1 MRKLIALTI
10 TLFAT
15 SAFAVAPQFWRVRN
29 VEDFLAGDIDGF
41 AVTSR
46 GDLRAGPTMR
56 KVASFTDP
64 FVLSQTSGA
73 HGDRF
78 FGTGNDGKVY
88 RLRGTEL
95 KLLYTASE
103 PEIYAIAFH
112 DGAIYAA
119 SSPNG
124 KVYRIDP
131 DADSGKGKASVFY
144 EPKQAY
150 VWALAFAPNG
160 DLLVATGVEGKLFR
174 VTPKGEGKVL
184 FTAPET
190 HVRCLALKSDGTILA
205 GGSGKG
211 RIYDIRP
218 DGSSHALYDS
228 PLSEIST
235 IYIDPNGVGW
245 AAGASS
251 SLPATAPAN
260 TTKAKASSSSS
271 SSEQKKEESSTAT
284 TPTPEVTVSFET
296 PAESGQGGNGE
307 IYKIN
312 PDGFV
317 ELVRKFE
324 HELVYAISGGSNG
337 SILLSSGPQGRIY
350 SMKDGEVALI
360 ATVPE
365 KQIVS
370 ISSDGGAT
378 LVTTTNSGAVYRM
391 DLQPSQKAEYR
402 SASKD
407 VERFSRFGH
416 YRIDGDSLGDN
427 HVAIAFRSGNTRT
440 PDSTWSSWSM
450 PSAGAEGSI
459 DAPAGRYVQWKMT
472 MPKPSLDMA
481 VHGVTTGF
489 INRNVAPVIDAIAVA
504 DPAVVYITSAY
515 PAAPQVV
522 EATNPDENGIFTSL
536 DTPREKNEPGKK
548 VFRKGY
554 RTITWRAHDDNGDS
568 IRYSLAFRAHG
579 SNKWLR
585 LRDDLDENQFNFD
598 TSQMPDGTYE
608 LRLVASDARDNPDNP
623 LSDTKEG
630 LEFQVDNTPPQIA
643 FTTSGSDVVVH
654 VTDKMSPIGRVEYSI
669 DAQKWIRI
677 QPVDGISDSSDETY
691 KLPRTAV
698 AGKYVIFRAVDGFY
712 NVATEAITVP

>member
-1 MRKLIALTI
+1 MRIRFAILLTFI
-10 TLFAT
+10 AT

-56 KVASFTDP
+56 KLASFTDP
-64 FVLSQTSGA
+64 FVLSQANGSN
-73 HGDRF
+73 GDRF

-88 RLRGTEL
+88 RLRGTDL
-95 KLLYTASE
+95 KLIYTAAE
-103 PEIYAIAFH
+103 PEIYALAFH
-112 DGAIYAA
+112 DGAVYAA

-131 DADSGKGKASVFY
+131 NDGKATIFFD
-144 EPKQAY
+144 PKQAY
-150 VWALAFAPNG
+150 VWALDFAPSG

-174 VTPKGEGKVL
+174 VSPKGEGKVL

-190 HVRCLALKSDGTILA
+190 HVRCIALEKNGTILA

-211 RIYDIRP
+211 RIYEVRP
-218 DGSSHALYDS
+218 DGSSHALFDS

-235 IYIDPNGVGW
+235 IYVDANGVGW

-251 SLPATAPAN
+251 ALPATAPA
-260 TTKAKASSSSS
+260 TTAKAKTASSSTSS
-271 SSEQKKEESSTAT
+271 SSEQKKDESSAST
-284 TPTPEVTVSFET
+284 TPTAEVTVSFDT
-296 PAESGQGGNGE
+296 SSTESQGGNGE

-317 ELVRKFE
+317 ETVRKFE
-324 HELVYAISGGSNG
+324 HELVYAINGGSNG

-370 ISSDGGAT
+370 ISNEGGAT

-391 DLQPSQKAEYR
+391 DPQPSQKAEFR
-402 SASKD
+402 SAPKD
-407 VERFSRFGH
+407 LERFSRFGH
-416 YRIDGDSLGDN
+416 YRIDGESIGDN
-427 HVAIAFRSGNTRT
+427 HVAISFRSGNTRT

-450 PSAGAEGSI
+450 PSGSVEGNI
-459 DAPAGRYVQWKMT
+459 DTPPGRYIQWKMS
-472 MPKPSLDMA
+472 MPKPSMDMA
-481 VHGVTTGF
+481 VHGVTAGYM
-489 INRNVAPVIDAIAVA
+489 NRNVAPVIDSIAVA

-515 PAAPQVV
+515 PASPQVV

-536 DTPREKNEPGKK
+536 DSPREKNEPGKK
-548 VFRKGY
+548 VYRKGF

-568 IRYSLAFRAHG
+568 IRYALSFRSHG
-579 SNKWLR
+579 TDKWLR

-608 LRLVASDARDNPDNP
+608 LRLTASDARDNPDNA
-623 LSDTKEG
+623 LSDSKEG
-630 LEFQVDNTPPQIA
+630 VEFQVDNTPPQIA
-643 FTTSGSDVVVH
+643 FTTAGSDVVVH
-654 VTDKMSPIGRVEYSI
+654 VTDKMSPIGRVEYSV

-677 QPVDGISDSSDETY
+677 QPEDGISDSPDETY
-691 KLPRTAV
+691 KLPRSSV
-698 AGKYVIFRAVDGFY
+698 AGKFVIVRAVDGFY
-712 NVATEAITVP
+712 NVATEAMTLP